1 MKIKR
6 KKFDSVKMMLK
17 IRQSIN
23 KDIFNMTT
31 EEIMEYINTD
41 SAKFEKI
48 IPRKEKEIEL
58 QS

>member
-6 KKFDSVKMMLK
+6 KKFDSVKMMRK

-23 KDIFNMTT
+23 KDISNITP
-31 EEIMEYINTD
+31 EEIIEYINKD
-41 SAKFEKI
+41 SSKFEKI
-48 IPRKEKEIEL
+48 IPRNDKEIEL

>member
-6 KKFDSVKMMLK
+6 KEFDSVKMMRK

-23 KDIFNMTT
+23 KDIINMTP
-31 EEIMEYINTD
+31 EEIIEYINKD
-41 SAKFEKI
+41 SSKFEKI
-48 IPRKEKEIEL
+48 IPRKDKEIEL

>member
-6 KKFDSVKMMLK
+6 KKFDSVKMMRK

-23 KDIFNMTT
+23 KDIINMTP
-31 EEIMEYINTD
+31 EEIIEYINKD
-41 SAKFEKI
+41 SSKFEKI
-48 IPRKEKEIEL
+48 IPRKDKEIEL